1 MRTLYLSILFFI
13 LLLFSGNVFAAEV
26 IQGKCIDYQA
36 GKTILVEEYD
46 TNFSTNKYGNP
57 TEKEIEFDITN
68 AEIGIAPQNGDI
80 IRLAYVFQGDK
91 KTALKI
97 MNVTR
102 QDLMKK

>member
-1 MRTLYLSILFFI
+1 MRTLYISIFFST

-26 IQGKCIDYQA
+26 IQGKCIDYKA
-36 GKTILVEEYD
+36 GEVIIVEEYD
-46 TNFSTNKYGNP
+46 TNFSTSKYGNP

-68 AEIGIAPQNGDI
+68 AEIGITPQNGDI
-80 IRLAYVFQGDK
+80 IRLAYVLQGDK
-91 KTALKI
+91 KTALKV